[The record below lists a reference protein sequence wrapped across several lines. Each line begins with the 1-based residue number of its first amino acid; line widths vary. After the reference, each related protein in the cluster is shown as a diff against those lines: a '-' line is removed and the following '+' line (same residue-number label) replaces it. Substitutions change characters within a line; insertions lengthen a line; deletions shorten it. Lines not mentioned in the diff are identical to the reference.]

1 MNTIHSKTAVMLFV
15 LVAFT
20 TLSVLTP
27 AGAKTPSVDPAAFQI
42 LQRMTDF
49 LSEQKQ
55 FSLHTQTT
63 YEDTLASGQRVDY
76 DISANVIVSRPNKIH
91 SERIGEQLS
100 QFFYYD
106 GKTLTLFNPS
116 AKVYATQAAPGT
128 IEELLDYA
136 REELGLFVPVSD
148 LVYRYAFHILTQD
161 INSAIVVG
169 KTDINGVSC
178 NHLAFSRPDVDFQV
192 WVADGD
198 QPLPCKYVV
207 TDTTTPEQLSVSTV
221 MSDWN
226 VAPATMD
233 SMFEFVPPKDAN
245 KIDFMPLDSAKS
257 DR

>member
-106 GKTLTLFNPS
+106 GKTLTLYNPDE
-116 AKVYATQAAPGT
+116 KVYATEPAPGT
-128 IEELLDYA
+128 IDDMFHVA
-136 REELGLFVPVSD
+136 RDSFGISVPISD
-148 LVYRYAFHILTQD
+148 LVYSNSFELLNQD
-161 INSAIVVG
+161 INYAVVIG
-169 KTDINGVSC
+169 KEMVGDVQC
-178 NHLAFSRPDVDFQV
+178 DHLLFSRDAADFQV
-192 WVADGD
+192 WFADSGP
-198 QPLPCKYVV
+198 PLPYKYVV
-207 TDTTTPEQLSVSTV
+207 TDKTTPELLSFSSTIY
-221 MSDWN
+221 DWN
-226 VAPATMD
+226 LNPDVPD
-233 SMFEFVPPKDAN
+233 GFFDFVPPKGTQ
-245 KIDFMPLDSAKS
+245 KIDFLNPNDEN
-257 DR
+257 